1 MNFYYTIVYIAKL
14 GPGEVQFLGLL
25 VWAYQIQTRMLSR
38 PTAVLTELFAMIEMF
53 YICVS
58 DRVASSHTWLLS
70 T

>member
-1 MNFYYTIVYIAKL
+1 M
-14 GPGEVQFLGLL
+14 QFLGLL